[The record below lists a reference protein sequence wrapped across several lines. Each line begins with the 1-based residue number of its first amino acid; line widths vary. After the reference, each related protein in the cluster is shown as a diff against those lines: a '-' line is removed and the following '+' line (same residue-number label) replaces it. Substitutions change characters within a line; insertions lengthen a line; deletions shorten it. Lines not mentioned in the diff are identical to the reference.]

1 LLNTPVATA
10 VIRTMF
16 PMQQVQVSTT
26 TKTEMEVEVAITEDL
41 ELSDL
46 AKMMRTPGLLFRY
59 EEEVGNLCPC

>member
-1 LLNTPVATA
+1 
-10 VIRTMF
+10 MF